1 MNVANVTARK
11 FFGLLKLDAD
21 GTVLYSRAEGDDE
34 GNRPPDDIVGCDF
47 YSGVACFKNVE
58 DFREHLDRFVKS
70 HDRAGGFSF
79 VCEYEDGDV
88 PVRVL
93 LAQVRERMD
102 DSRTKAVLV
111 HIRQVS

>member
-1 MNVANVTARK
+1 MANVTAGK

-21 GTVLYSRAEGDDE
+21 GTVLYARAEGDDE
-34 GNRPPDDIVGCDF
+34 GNRQPDDLVGRNF
-47 YSGVACFKNVE
+47 YSDAARFKNVE
-58 DFREHLDRFVKS
+58 DFRKLLDRFVKS
-70 HDRAGGFSF
+70 HDQAGGFSF

-93 LAQVRERMD
+93 LAQVRERTD

-111 HIRQVS
+111 HIRQAS

>member
-1 MNVANVTARK
+1 MSVANVIAGK

-21 GTVLYSRAEGDDE
+21 GTVLYARAEGDDE
-34 GNRPPDDIVGCDF
+34 RNRQPDDLVGRDF
-47 YSGVACFKNVE
+47 YSYVTRFKNVE
-58 DFREHLDRFVKS
+58 DFRQLLDRFVES
-70 HDRAGGFSF
+70 HDQAGGFSF

-93 LAQVRERMD
+93 LAQVRERTD

-111 HIRQVS
+111 HIRQAS